1 MISLILTLAV
11 IGVILYLIER
21 LPMDPTI
28 IMVIRIIVVICVIL
42 WLVQVFG
49 LDVPLPHWRR

>member
-1 MISLILTLAV
+1 MIALILTLAV

-21 LPMDPTI
+21 LPMDPAI
-28 IMVIRIIVVICVIL
+28 LMAIRIIVIICVIL